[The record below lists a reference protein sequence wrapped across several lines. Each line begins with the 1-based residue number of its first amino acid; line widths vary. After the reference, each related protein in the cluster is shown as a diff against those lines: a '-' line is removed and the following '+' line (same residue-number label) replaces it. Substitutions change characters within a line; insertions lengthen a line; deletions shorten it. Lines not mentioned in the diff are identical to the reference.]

1 MISWTGL
8 FILCGVLNPALCC
21 DWLRHYGHYS
31 NISLTLIQLMG
42 GELTEEESPVSFPY
56 RLYRQIRNTEVES
69 QLVFIRD
76 GLELISGLYLHDNL
90 SSVTWNT
97 EKMTHF
103 LMSLNRQIDGLNTCV
118 SMNSTA
124 DNRLSGYYR
133 RLKTRTLSHTGGS
146 TASWELIRKETKL
159 HLDQLDLLVASIKH
173 SSAASRRRST
183 TTPHQQ

>member
-8 FILCGVLNPALCC
+8 FVLCGILNPILCC
-21 DWLRHYGHYS
+21 DWLKQYHHYS
-31 NISLTLIQLMG
+31 NISLTSILLMG

-69 QLVFIRD
+69 QLAFIRNSFELILGLYRHGNFSSLTWDTEETQRFLTAIDRQINVFI
-76 GLELISGLYLHDNL
+76 
-90 SSVTWNT
+90 
-97 EKMTHF
+97 
-103 LMSLNRQIDGLNTCV
+103 TCV